1 MSISIETWRWLAT
14 PEGQEAILCA
24 PADRS
29 PTAIARL
36 RKTYDAE
43 QVRGLLEVS
52 EARAKGAAK
61 LDRSWAAS
69 MLADKAGVEMAS
81 SARSSVYK
89 AQRFAEVLGH
99 GAFVADLCCGIGADS
114 WGLGGAGLRVSGVD
128 RDASRVEMYSHNLP
142 WCEGV
147 CGDAFAD
154 CPSDVEAFH
163 LDPARR
169 AGSRRS
175 RSIED
180 FQPGPEVWSRIIDR
194 VGSGAIKLNPGVDG
208 EELAAGELEII
219 GEAGGLTQAVLWL
232 GRLSGEAA
240 RRATVLGASGVCS
253 IAGEAYRPDE
263 ASAIGGYLGTIDPAP
278 ERADLVGVLLDELG
292 VSLVHPGTGL
302 VTAESP
308 VAHPMVRWYRTLE
321 VLPWNVKRVKS
332 VLRGLGCGVV
342 EVRTRGGVVNPDQL
356 QRKLRGD
363 GERADLA
370 VLVYR
375 LGDRIVAII
384 AEQVRS
390 KEPAGEV
397 VPTGL
402 DGGRGDA

>member
-29 PTAIARL
+29 PTSVARL
-36 RKTYDAE
+36 RKRYDAE
-43 QVRGLLEVS
+43 QVRGVLEAS
-52 EARAKGAAK
+52 EARARGAAK
-61 LDRSWAAS
+61 LDRAWAAS
-69 MLADKAGVEMAS
+69 LLADKAGVEMAS

-89 AQRFAEVLGH
+89 AERFAEVLG
-99 GAFVADLCCGIGADS
+99 ADAAVADLCCGIGADS
-114 WGLGGAGLRVSGVD
+114 WGLHGAGLRVSGVD
-128 RDASRVEMYSHNLP
+128 RDACRVEMYSHNLP
-142 WCEGV
+142 GCVGV
-147 CGDAFAD
+147 CGDAFED
-154 CPSDVEAFH
+154 CPRDVEAFH

-175 RSIED
+175 RSVED

-194 VGSGAIKLNPGVDG
+194 VGSGAIKLTPGVDG

-253 IAGEAYRPDE
+253 IAGEAERPDE

-292 VSLVHPGTGL
+292 LSLVHPGTGL
-302 VTAESP
+302 VTAETP

-321 VLPWNVKRVKS
+321 VLPWNVKRVKA
-332 VLRGLGCGVV
+332 VLRG
-342 EVRTRGGVVNPDQL
+342 
-356 QRKLRGD
+356 
-363 GERADLA
+363 
-370 VLVYR
+370 
-375 LGDRIVAII
+375 
-384 AEQVRS
+384 
-390 KEPAGEV
+390 
-397 VPTGL
+397 
-402 DGGRGDA
+402 

>member
-14 PEGQEAILCA
+14 PEGQEAIMCA

-29 PTAIARL
+29 PTSIARL
-36 RKTYDAE
+36 RKRYDAE
-43 QVRGLLEVS
+43 QVRGVLGAS
-52 EARAKGAAK
+52 EARVRTAGK
-61 LDRSWAAS
+61 LDPSWAS
-69 MLADKAGVEMAS
+69 SLLADKAGVEMAS

-89 AQRFAEVLGH
+89 ARRFAGVLGPD
-99 GAFVADLCCGIGADS
+99 GFVADLCCGIGADS
-114 WGLGGAGLRVSGVD
+114 WGLRGAGLRVTGVD
-128 RDASRVEMYSHNLP
+128 LDASRVVMYTHNLP
-142 WCEGV
+142 ACAGV
-147 CGDAFAD
+147 CGDALED
-154 CPSDVEAFH
+154 CPADADAFH

-169 AGSRRS
+169 SGARRS
-175 RSIED
+175 RSIEE
-180 FQPGPEVWSRIIDR
+180 FRPGPEVWARIVDR
-194 VGSGAIKLNPGVDG
+194 IGTGAIKLNPGVDG
-208 EELAAGELEII
+208 DSLPGGELEII

-232 GRLSGEAA
+232 GRLCGDAP
-240 RRATVLGASGVCS
+240 RRATVLGDSGVCS
-253 IAGEAYRPDE
+253 IAGEAERPE
-263 ASAIGGYLGTIDPAP
+263 GTSEIGGYLGTIDPAP
-278 ERADLVGVLLDELG
+278 ERADLVGVLLGELG

-302 VTAESP
+302 VTAGAP

-363 GERADLA
+363 GGRADLA

-384 AEQVRS
+384 AEQARS

-397 VPTGL
+397 ATTGS
-402 DGGRGDA
+402 DGGLGDA